1 VRTII
6 IGGTGMLGTAIA
18 ARRVAE
24 GHALVTWLAAG
35 HGTVRHPRNWHCN
48 AS

>member
-1 VRTII
+1 MRTII

-24 GHALVTWLAAG
+24 GHAVVTWLAAG
-35 HGTVRHPRNWHCN
+35 HGTARRPRNGRCN